1 MGSKG
6 NDWVCA
12 DLNGTFF
19 CFDNLFQ
26 FDGVGGKT
34 GAVVVI
40 CLDFVF
46 VSLLKEILAQYK
58 TKEGKYIEI

>member
-12 DLNGTFF
+12 DLNGMLLL
-19 CFDNLFQ
+19 DNLFKC
-26 FDGVGGKT
+26 DGVGGKM

-40 CLDFVF
+40 CLGFVF

-58 TKEGKYIEI
+58 TKYP